1 MPEVQPPDV
10 QLAIISDRQERM
22 QHDINKIL
30 LAVEG
35 DGNGS
40 PGLRVRVINIERTI
54 KYWGSIA
61 IFIGSILGGVVT
73 KAADH
78 IFDGTGTVV
87 APDSTSNATGVKNVK
102 NR

>member
-1 MPEVQPPDV
+1 MPEVKPLDV
-10 QLAIISDRQERM
+10 QLAVIADRQERL
-22 QHDINKIL
+22 QHDVDKIL

-78 IFDGTGTVV
+78 IFSGTDTVV
-87 APDSTSNATGVKNVK
+87 APDSTPSTTGVKNVK

>member
-1 MPEVQPPDV
+1 MPEVKPLDV
-10 QLAIISDRQERM
+10 QLAVVSDRQERM
-22 QHDINKIL
+22 QRDVSRIL

-35 DGNGS
+35 DGNGI
-40 PGLRVRVINIERTI
+40 PGLRTRVINIERTI

-78 IFDGTGTVV
+78 IFSGTDTVV
-87 APDSTSNATGVKNVK
+87 APKQVSQTGVKSHD
-102 NR
+102 